1 MPQEPADGLL
11 GDVGGIPDAL
21 MRRIPGVPAQIAT
34 VCRERMRGEPALDVE
49 VGEPV
54 LDGPLERSEAQLS
67 TCPMVTESIPK
78 ASATAP

>member
-1 MPQEPADGLL
+1 
-11 GDVGGIPDAL
+11 
-21 MRRIPGVPAQIAT
+21 
-34 VCRERMRGEPALDVE
+34 MRGEPALDVE